1 MVTMVLFLAML
12 AVAQIKMAGM
22 NVKDFWSFIKANDT
36 LNKLYAF
43 SIKYDQLTPQQ
54 QVLFLQEAD
63 TIFDAF
69 EKVPDA
75 LWEEEYQKYMEI
87 LNKYKDIKINEEE
100 KTFTLG
106 GYTFHEGDYISL
118 DGTTGKIYNG
128 DIISLHIPSTNENH
142 HMLDEQAFNQM
153 KKDATLQAAIS
164 AVKNGETI
172 TFLDDITEDVTEDI
186 EEPMPLKGSLVQIYF
201 LDGNP
206 RYGY

>member
-1 MVTMVLFLAML
+1 MVLFLALL

-43 SIKYDQLTPQQ
+43 SVKYDQLTPQQ

-87 LNKYKDIKINEEE
+87 LNKYKDIKIKRWEE
-100 KTFTLG
+100 
-106 GYTFHEGDYISL
+106 SL
-118 DGTTGKIYNG
+118 
-128 DIISLHIPSTNENH
+128 
-142 HMLDEQAFNQM
+142 
-153 KKDATLQAAIS
+153 
-164 AVKNGETI
+164 
-172 TFLDDITEDVTEDI
+172 
-186 EEPMPLKGSLVQIYF
+186 
-201 LDGNP
+201 
-206 RYGY
+206 